1 LYNIELVRQLCRD
14 INDAKDNPQK
24 EEELL
29 DLLHAVIK
37 ENQEEV
43 RIRMA
48 FLAMKYVNAVSDAK
62 AAALRPGFCRASL
75 HPPIHEA

>member
-1 LYNIELVRQLCRD
+1 MRQLCRD

-37 ENQEEV
+37 ENHEEV
-43 RIRMA
+43 RIRLV
-48 FLAMKYVNAVSDAK
+48 FLAKKYANAVSDAN
-62 AAALRPGFCRASL
+62 AAD
-75 HPPIHEA
+75 